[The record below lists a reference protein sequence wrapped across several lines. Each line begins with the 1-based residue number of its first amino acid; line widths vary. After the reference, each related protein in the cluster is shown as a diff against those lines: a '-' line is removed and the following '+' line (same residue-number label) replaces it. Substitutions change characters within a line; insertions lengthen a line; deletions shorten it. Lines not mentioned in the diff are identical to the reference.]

1 MTSQDLNFQY
11 DFMELLY
18 KQRKDGLDK
27 DKDYIQIGYTV
38 AEMEYKYSSR
48 YNYIEFNFRRLK
60 RKGYIENKNGD
71 DYFTLTEKGIT
82 ATELSE
88 IHDEMLDKI
97 DFEKSV
103 NATLRSADASTLLS
117 INQRSFNKSAKCLTY
132 IATALVIAQV
142 GIFIYQA
149 GKMDEANEIAKQAN
163 CIATKAMS
171 QIQETHIQLDS
182 VLTDALSNNDTVF
195 VKNLSQPQSL
205 TTASTVKNP

>member
-1 MTSQDLNFQY
+1 M
-11 DFMELLY
+11 
-18 KQRKDGLDK
+18 
-27 DKDYIQIGYTV
+27 
-38 AEMEYKYSSR
+38 
-48 YNYIEFNFRRLK
+48 
-60 RKGYIENKNGD
+60 
-71 DYFTLTEKGIT
+71 
-82 ATELSE
+82 
-88 IHDEMLDKI
+88 
-97 DFEKSV
+97 
-103 NATLRSADASTLLS
+103 
-117 INQRSFNKSAKCLTY
+117 
-132 IATALVIAQV
+132 VIAQV